1 LPSEPGGESFLT
13 SNTAYDCP
21 IIENDKGIT
30 RINSMDVKLSEQP
43 QGPLKGIR
51 VIDITSMITGP
62 LCSQQLGDLGADV
75 IKIEPTHGEVA
86 RWMAPPQKADLTGFY
101 SQMNRNKRSLA
112 LDLKNPEGIGI
123 IKKLAETADIVVE
136 NFRGGV
142 PDRLGIGFKDLQPLN
157 DKLIY
162 VSITGFGPTGP
173 YSHKPA
179 YDPLA
184 QGLVGMMHIQGMPFG
199 GKPQLIQSA
208 IVDKTTATTAAGVA
222 MAALYARDR
231 PGGTGRGQR
240 VDVPMID
247 AWATNSL
254 ADMMPVDSFMPND
267 MQDPE
272 PLAVLRTFETSDGF
286 VVGMALQDN
295 HFQNLCN
302 ALECTELLA
311 REGMRNVGERIN
323 DFGPWLDAIGEVMK
337 RFTTKELLSRLDAA
351 GVPFG
356 PVKTVREFAD
366 DPQAKHNRTIF
377 DAEHPEAGTMRYV
390 RYPGHLSETP
400 AGLYLHPPRLGE
412 HSKEVLLEA
421 GYNES
426 EIERLLQEGAVC
438 AYSP

>member
-1 LPSEPGGESFLT
+1 L
-13 SNTAYDCP
+13 
-21 IIENDKGIT
+21 
-30 RINSMDVKLSEQP
+30 DVQLSDFP
-43 QGPLKGIR
+43 QGPLRGIR

-86 RWMAPPQKADLTGFY
+86 RWMAPPQKAGLTGFY
-101 SQMNRNKRSLA
+101 TQMNRNKRSLTV
-112 LDLKNPEGIGI
+112 DLKNPEGIAI
-123 IKKLAETADIVVE
+123 IKKLVESADILVE

-142 PDRLGIGFKDLQPLN
+142 PDRLGIGYEDLRLVN
-157 DKLIY
+157 DKLIF

-231 PGGTGRGQR
+231 PGGTGKGQR

-247 AWATNSL
+247 AWAANSL
-254 ADMMPVDSFMPND
+254 ADMISVDSFVPNE
-267 MQDPE
+267 MQDPV

-295 HFQNLCN
+295 HFQNFCN
-302 ALECTELLA
+302 ALECTELLE
-311 REGMRNVGERIN
+311 REGMRNVGERIS
-323 DFGPWLDAIGEVMK
+323 DFEPWLDAIGEVMK
-337 RFTTKELLSRLDAA
+337 RFTTEDLLSKLDAS

-356 PVKTVREFAD
+356 PVKTVREFAE

-377 DAEHPEAGTMRYV
+377 DVEHPEAGTLRYV

-400 AGLYLHPPRLGE
+400 AAIYRHPPRLGE
-412 HSKEVLLEA
+412 HTKEVLHEA
-421 GYNES
+421 GYS
-426 EIERLLQEGAVC
+426 PTEIERFVQENIVGT
-438 AYSP
+438 Y

>member
-1 LPSEPGGESFLT
+1 
-13 SNTAYDCP
+13 
-21 IIENDKGIT
+21 
-30 RINSMDVKLSEQP
+30 MDVKLSEQP

-302 ALECTELLA
+302 ALECTELLE

-337 RFTTKELLSRLDAA
+337 RFTTTELLSRLEAV

>member
-1 LPSEPGGESFLT
+1 
-13 SNTAYDCP
+13 
-21 IIENDKGIT
+21 
-30 RINSMDVKLSEQP
+30 MDVNLSGSP

-86 RWMAPPQKADLTGFY
+86 RWMAPPQEAGLTGFY
-101 SQMNRNKRSLA
+101 TQMNRNKRSLA
-112 LDLKNPEGIGI
+112 LDLKHPEGIAI
-123 IKKLAETADIVVE
+123 IKKLVESADILVE

-142 PDRLGIGFKDLQPLN
+142 PDRLGIGYEDLRPLN
-157 DKLIY
+157 DRLIY

-222 MAALYARDR
+222 MAALYAMDR
-231 PGGTGRGQR
+231 PDGTGKGQR

-254 ADMMPVDSFMPND
+254 ADMMPVDSFVPND
-267 MQDPE
+267 MQDPA

-295 HFQNLCN
+295 HFQNFCT
-302 ALECTELLA
+302 ALECTELLE

-323 DFGPWLDAIGEVMK
+323 DFEPWLDAMCEVMQ

-377 DAEHPEAGTMRYV
+377 DVEHPEAGMMRYV

-400 AGLYLHPPRLGE
+400 AALYLHPPRLGE
-412 HSKEVLLEA
+412 HSKEILREA
-421 GYNES
+421 GYTDS
-426 EIERLLQEGAVC
+426 DIDKLLQDNVVGAL
-438 AYSP
+438 

>member
-1 LPSEPGGESFLT
+1 
-13 SNTAYDCP
+13 
-21 IIENDKGIT
+21 
-30 RINSMDVKLSEQP
+30 MDVQLSDFP
-43 QGPLKGIR
+43 QGPLRGIR

-86 RWMAPPQKADLTGFY
+86 RWMAPPQKAGLTGFY
-101 SQMNRNKRSLA
+101 TQMNRNKRSLTV
-112 LDLKNPEGIGI
+112 DLKNPEGIAI
-123 IKKLAETADIVVE
+123 IKKLVESADILVE

-142 PDRLGIGFKDLQPLN
+142 PDRLGIGYEDLRLVN
-157 DKLIY
+157 DKLIF

-231 PGGTGRGQR
+231 PGGTGKGQR

-247 AWATNSL
+247 AWAANSL
-254 ADMMPVDSFMPND
+254 ADMISVDSFVPNE
-267 MQDPE
+267 MQDPV

-302 ALECTELLA
+302 ALDCTELLE
-311 REGMRNVGERIN
+311 REGMRNVGERIS

-337 RFTTKELLSRLDAA
+337 RFTTEDLLSKLDVS

-356 PVKTVREFAD
+356 PVKTVREFAE

-377 DAEHPEAGTMRYV
+377 DVEHPEAGTLRYV

-400 AGLYLHPPRLGE
+400 AAVYRHPPRLGE
-412 HSKEVLLEA
+412 HTKEVLQEA
-421 GYNES
+421 GYS
-426 EIERLLQEGAVC
+426 PTEIERFVQENIVGT
-438 AYSP
+438 Y

>member
-1 LPSEPGGESFLT
+1 
-13 SNTAYDCP
+13 
-21 IIENDKGIT
+21 
-30 RINSMDVKLSEQP
+30 MDVQLSDLP

-86 RWMAPPQKADLTGFY
+86 RWMAPPQKAGLTGFY
-101 SQMNRNKRSLA
+101 TQMNRNKRSLTV
-112 LDLKNPEGIGI
+112 DLKNPEGIAI
-123 IKKLAETADIVVE
+123 IKKLVESADILVE

-142 PDRLGIGFKDLQPLN
+142 PDRLGIGYEDLRLVN
-157 DKLIY
+157 DKLIF

-231 PGGTGRGQR
+231 PGGTGKGQR

-247 AWATNSL
+247 AWAANSL
-254 ADMMPVDSFMPND
+254 ADMISVDSFIPNE
-267 MQDPE
+267 MQDPV

-302 ALECTELLA
+302 ALDCTELLE
-311 REGMRNVGERIN
+311 REGMRNVGERIS

-337 RFTTKELLSRLDAA
+337 RFTTEDLLSKLDAS

-356 PVKTVREFAD
+356 PVKTVREFAE

-377 DAEHPEAGTMRYV
+377 DVEHTEAGTLRYV

-400 AGLYLHPPRLGE
+400 AAIYRHPPRLGE
-412 HSKEVLLEA
+412 HTKEVLHEA
-421 GYNES
+421 GYS
-426 EIERLLQEGAVC
+426 PTEIERFVQENIVGT
-438 AYSP
+438 Y

>member
-1 LPSEPGGESFLT
+1 
-13 SNTAYDCP
+13 
-21 IIENDKGIT
+21 
-30 RINSMDVKLSEQP
+30 MDVQLSDLP
-43 QGPLKGIR
+43 QGPLRGIR

-86 RWMAPPQKADLTGFY
+86 RWMAPPQKAGLTGFY
-101 SQMNRNKRSLA
+101 TQMNRNKRSLTV
-112 LDLKNPEGIGI
+112 DLKNPEGIAI
-123 IKKLAETADIVVE
+123 IKKLVESADILVE

-142 PDRLGIGFKDLQPLN
+142 PDRLGIGYEDLRLIN
-157 DKLIY
+157 DKLIF

-222 MAALYARDR
+222 IAALYARDR
-231 PGGTGRGQR
+231 PGGTGKVQR

-247 AWATNSL
+247 AWAANSL

-267 MQDPE
+267 MQDPV

-295 HFQNLCN
+295 HFQNFCT
-302 ALECTELLA
+302 ALECTELLE
-311 REGMRNVGERIN
+311 REGMRNVGERIS

-337 RFTTKELLSRLDAA
+337 RFTTEDLLSKLDVS

-356 PVKTVREFAD
+356 PVKTVREFAE

-377 DAEHPEAGTMRYV
+377 DVEHPEAGTLRYV
-390 RYPGHLSETP
+390 RYAGHLSETP
-400 AGLYLHPPRLGE
+400 AAVYRHPPRLGE
-412 HSKEVLLEA
+412 HTKEVLQEA
-421 GYNES
+421 GYS
-426 EIERLLQEGAVC
+426 PTEIERFVQDNIVGT
-438 AYSP
+438 Y

>member
-1 LPSEPGGESFLT
+1 
-13 SNTAYDCP
+13 
-21 IIENDKGIT
+21 
-30 RINSMDVKLSEQP
+30 MDVQLSDLP
-43 QGPLKGIR
+43 QGPLRGIR

-86 RWMAPPQKADLTGFY
+86 RWMAPPQKAGLTGFY
-101 SQMNRNKRSLA
+101 TQMNRNKRSLTV
-112 LDLKNPEGIGI
+112 DLKNPEGIAI
-123 IKKLAETADIVVE
+123 IKKLVESADILVE

-142 PDRLGIGFKDLQPLN
+142 PDRLGIGYEDLRLIN
-157 DKLIY
+157 DKLIF

-208 IVDKTTATTAAGVA
+208 IVDKTTGTTAAGVA
-222 MAALYARDR
+222 IAALYARDR
-231 PGGTGRGQR
+231 PGGTGKGQR

-247 AWATNSL
+247 AWAANSL

-267 MQDPE
+267 MQDPV

-295 HFQNLCN
+295 HFQNFCN
-302 ALECTELLA
+302 ALECTELLE
-311 REGMRNVGERIN
+311 REGMRNVGERIS

-337 RFTTKELLSRLDAA
+337 RFTTEDLLSKLDAS

-356 PVKTVREFAD
+356 PVKTVREFAE

-377 DAEHPEAGTMRYV
+377 DVEHPEAGTLRYV

-400 AGLYLHPPRLGE
+400 AAIYRHPPRLGE
-412 HSKEVLLEA
+412 HTKEVLHEA
-421 GYNES
+421 GYS
-426 EIERLLQEGAVC
+426 PAEIERFVQENIVGT
-438 AYSP
+438 Y

>member
-1 LPSEPGGESFLT
+1 
-13 SNTAYDCP
+13 
-21 IIENDKGIT
+21 
-30 RINSMDVKLSEQP
+30 MDIKLSDTP
-43 QGPLKGIR
+43 QGPLQGIR

-75 IKIEPTHGEVA
+75 IKIEPTHGEIS
-86 RWMAPPQKADLTGFY
+86 RWMSPPQKAGLTGFY
-101 SQMNRNKRSLA
+101 TQMNRNKRSLA
-112 LDLKNPEGIGI
+112 LDLKNPQGIAI
-123 IKKLAETADIVVE
+123 VKKLAATADILVE

-142 PDRLGIGFKDLQPLN
+142 PDRLGIGYEELRKLN
-157 DKLIY
+157 EKLIY

-179 YDPLA
+179 YDPIA

-231 PGGTGRGQR
+231 PGGTGKGQR

-254 ADMMPVDSFMPND
+254 ADMMPVDSFVPND
-267 MQDPE
+267 MQDPT
-272 PLAVLRTFETSDGF
+272 PLAVLRTFETRDGF

-295 HFQNLCN
+295 HFTNLCT
-302 ALECTELLA
+302 ALECTELLE
-311 REGMRNVGERIN
+311 REGMRNVGERIG

-337 RFTTKELLSRLDAA
+337 RFTTSELLSRLDAV

-356 PVKTVREFAD
+356 PVKTVREFAE

-377 DAEHPEAGTMRYV
+377 DADHPEAGTLRYV

-400 AGLYLHPPRLGE
+400 AALYRHPPRLGE
-412 HSKEVLLEA
+412 HSEAILREA
-421 GYNES
+421 GFS
-426 EIERLLQEGAVC
+426 DAEIENLLQENVVGAM
-438 AYSP
+438 

>member
-1 LPSEPGGESFLT
+1 
-13 SNTAYDCP
+13 
-21 IIENDKGIT
+21 
-30 RINSMDVKLSEQP
+30 MDIKLSEAAT
-43 QGPLKGIR
+43 GPLAGIR

-86 RWMAPPQKADLTGFY
+86 RWMAPPQKAGLTGFY
-101 SQMNRNKRSLA
+101 TQMNRNKRSLA
-112 LDLKNPEGIGI
+112 LDLKNPEGIAI
-123 IKKLAETADIVVE
+123 VKKLAAEADVLVE

-142 PDRLGIGFKDLQPLN
+142 TDRLGIGYDDLKEVNERLV
-157 DKLIY
+157 Y

-173 YSHKPA
+173 YSHRPA

-208 IVDKTTATTAAGVA
+208 IVDKTTGTTAAGVA

-231 PGGTGRGQR
+231 VGGTGKGQR

-254 ADMMPVDSFMPND
+254 PDLMPVDSFMPND
-267 MQDPE
+267 MADPE
-272 PLAVLRTFETSDGF
+272 PLAVLRTFETKDGY

-295 HFQNLCN
+295 HFNGLCE
-302 ALECTELLA
+302 ALECTELME
-311 REGMRNVGERIN
+311 REGMRNVGERVA
-323 DFGPWLDAIGEVMK
+323 DFGPWLDAIGEVMA
-337 RFTTKELLSRLDAA
+337 RFTTEELLARLDAA

-356 PVKTVREFAD
+356 PVKTVREFAQ
-366 DPQAKHNRTIF
+366 DPQAQHNRTIF

-390 RYPGHLSETP
+390 RYPGHLSQTP
-400 AGLYLHPPRLGE
+400 AALYRHPPRLGE
-412 HSKEVLLEA
+412 HSREILTEA
-421 GYNES
+421 GYTGQD
-426 EIERLLQEGAVC
+426 IDALLASGVVGDA
-438 AYSP
+438 

>member
-1 LPSEPGGESFLT
+1 
-13 SNTAYDCP
+13 
-21 IIENDKGIT
+21 
-30 RINSMDVKLSEQP
+30 MDVKLSGTPE
-43 QGPLKGIR
+43 GPLAGIR

-75 IKIEPTHGEVA
+75 IKIEPTHGEIS
-86 RWMAPPQKADLTGFY
+86 RWMSPPQKAGLTGFY
-101 SQMNRNKRSLA
+101 TQMNRNKRSLA
-112 LDLKNPEGIGI
+112 VDLKNPEGIAI
-123 IKKLAETADIVVE
+123 IKQLAATADIVVE

-142 PDRLGIGFKDLQPLN
+142 PDRLGIGYEALRKLN
-157 DKLIY
+157 DRLIY

-254 ADMMPVDSFMPND
+254 ADMMPVDSFVPND
-267 MQDPE
+267 MQDPA

-295 HFQNLCN
+295 HFQNLCI
-302 ALECTELLA
+302 ALECTELLE
-311 REGMRNVGERIN
+311 REGMRNIGERIN

-337 RFTTKELLSRLDAA
+337 RFTTEDLLSRLDAL

-356 PVKTVREFAD
+356 PVKTVREFAE

-377 DAEHPEAGTMRYV
+377 DAEHPEAGMMRYV
-390 RYPGHLSETP
+390 RYPGHLSATP
-400 AGLYLHPPRLGE
+400 AALYRHPPRLGE
-412 HSKEVLLEA
+412 HSAEILRDA
-421 GYNES
+421 GYS
-426 EIERLLQEGAVC
+426 EEDIERLVSTGVIGT
-438 AYSP
+438 S